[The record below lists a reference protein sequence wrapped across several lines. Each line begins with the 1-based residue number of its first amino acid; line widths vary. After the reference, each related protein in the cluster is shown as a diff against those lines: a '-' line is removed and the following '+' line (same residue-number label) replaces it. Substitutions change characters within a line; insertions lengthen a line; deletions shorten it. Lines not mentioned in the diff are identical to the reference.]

1 MWEELKEYMAAP
13 AHWNL
18 SIKSGQGTLLIS
30 PLGLSKGLLFSA
42 LCHFNPIEICI
53 VTSETS
59 VKSLEEIAKSANWSG
74 NQTFYIMK
82 DPFTGFDETESVF
95 KRFQNSILK
104 AEQIVINITGGTT
117 AMQHVI
123 QHVSHKIQRFG
134 KDIRLFALV
143 DRRSPD
149 EQRKNPYVIGEII
162 PLNQMKSD

>member
-1 MWEELKEYMAAP
+1 
-13 AHWNL
+13 
-18 SIKSGQGTLLIS
+18 
-30 PLGLSKGLLFSA
+30 
-42 LCHFNPIEICI
+42 
-53 VTSETS
+53 
-59 VKSLEEIAKSANWSG
+59 
-74 NQTFYIMK
+74 MK